1 MNENDRKKVL
11 NWVEENPEDM
21 CKYCIYDENCP
32 HAITCYGGPPIEPP
46 CCSGNIEKIL
56 DMEEILIKLKTS
68 Q

>member
-21 CKYCIYDENCP
+21 CKYCIYDEDCP

-46 CCSGNIEKIL
+46 CCSGNIEKF
-56 DMEEILIKLKTS
+56 
-68 Q
+68 